1 MINESKIEVI
11 GMLDIPGLECIR
23 RVYSA
28 EGIAPTLSTM
38 QGGEATYGNDTV

>member
-1 MINESKIEVI
+1 MNRPKIEVV
-11 GMLDIPGLECIR
+11 GMLDIPAIECIR

-38 QGGEATYGNDTV
+38 QGGVGNLW